1 MGRTKGCCPVLDCFN
16 YFGAYGSCH
25 FKTAINLLEMKT
37 IKQHLAEFVSNPA
50 AYKVLVVG
58 GGISGFAV
66 LQFLKQKGVDVSLS
80 DSGLKK
86 DASSALLEWLEREN
100 VFSEFGGHQNETFL
114 GADLIVVSPGVSLD
128 IPQISECIGRG
139 IPIAGEMG
147 LASCFINIPVV
158 AVTGTNGKTT
168 VTEMLGTMFRAD
180 GQKVFVGGNIGTPLT
195 DFLIEGQDAELAVL
209 EVSSFQLETA
219 GIFQPKVA
227 VILNITPDHLD
238 RYESFEAYGDTKFKL
253 LENQQQADAMVLNCD
268 DPEIMERAE
277 NKKSPGEK
285 YFFCNTLSGSQG
297 AEWKNKC
304 VELCWTG
311 KKEKEQYP
319 LSAQMRLSPVKE
331 NCMAAVLAARLMGCS
346 EEGVR
351 RGLEKFQI
359 LPHRVSLIEKINN
372 VSYYDDS
379 KATNIGA
386 VQSALA
392 GMNQPVILIAGGRDK
407 GGDYSLLSEAVRKKV
422 KRLLLIGEA
431 REKMKKVLGEIV
443 QVEMPQ
449 GIEAAVRRAAELAEP
464 GDAVLLSPACASFDM
479 FRSYVDRG
487 EHFQKAVRQLLEN

>member
-1 MGRTKGCCPVLDCFN
+1 M
-16 YFGAYGSCH
+16 
-25 FKTAINLLEMKT
+25 
-37 IKQHLAEFVSNPA
+37 
-50 AYKVLVVG
+50 G

-66 LQFLKQKGVDVSLS
+66 LQFLKQKGVEVSLS
-80 DSGLKK
+80 DSGFKEN
-86 DASSALLEWLEREN
+86 ASSALLEWLEKEN
-100 VFSEFGGHQNETFL
+100 VFSEFGRHESETFL
-114 GADLIVVSPGVSLD
+114 GADLIVVSPGVPLD
-128 IPQISECIGRG
+128 IPQISECVDRG
-139 IPIAGEMG
+139 IPIVGEMG
-147 LASCFINIPVV
+147 LASCFMKIPAV

-195 DFLIEGQDAELAVL
+195 EFLIEGQDAELAVL

-219 GIFQPKVA
+219 GIFQPKVG

-238 RYESFEAYGDTKFKL
+238 RYESFKSYGDTKFQMFA
-253 LENQQQADAMVLNCD
+253 NQQQIDAMVLNCD
-268 DPEIMERAE
+268 DPEIMERAK
-277 NKKSPGEK
+277 NKRSLGEK
-285 YFFCNTLSGSQG
+285 YFFCNTLSGLPG
-297 AEWKNKC
+297 AEWKENY

-311 KKEKEQYP
+311 KKEKEQYS
-319 LSAQMRLSPVKE
+319 LSAQMRLSPLKE
-331 NCMAAVLAARLMGCS
+331 NCMAAVLAARLMGCT

-351 RGLEKFQI
+351 KGLEKFQT
-359 LPHRVSLIEKINN
+359 LPHRVSLVEKINN

-407 GGDYSLLSEAVRKKV
+407 GGDYSLLSEVVREKV

-431 REKMKKVLGEIV
+431 KEKMEKVLGEIV

-449 GIEAAVRRAAELAEP
+449 GLEAAVIRAAELADP

-487 EHFQKAVRQLLEN
+487 EHFQKAVRQLLKN

>member
-1 MGRTKGCCPVLDCFN
+1 M
-16 YFGAYGSCH
+16 
-25 FKTAINLLEMKT
+25 
-37 IKQHLAEFVSNPA
+37 
-50 AYKVLVVG
+50 G

-66 LQFLKQKGVDVSLS
+66 LQFLKQKGVEVSLS
-80 DSGLKK
+80 DSGLKE
-86 DASSALLEWLEREN
+86 DASSALLKWLERQN
-100 VFSEFGGHQNETFL
+100 VFSEFGGHQSKTFL
-114 GADLIVVSPGVSLD
+114 EADLIVVSPGVPLNT
-128 IPQISECIGRG
+128 PQITECYKRG
-139 IPIAGEMG
+139 IPIIGELG

-168 VTEMLGTMFRAD
+168 VTEMLGTMFRAE
-180 GQKVFVGGNIGTPLT
+180 GKKVFVGGNIGTPLT
-195 DFLIEGQDAELAVL
+195 EFLIGGQDAELAVL

-219 GIFQPKVA
+219 EIFQPKVG

-238 RYESFEAYGDTKFKL
+238 RYKSFEDYGDTKCKL
-253 LENQQQADAMVLNCD
+253 FANQQQTDAMVLNCD
-268 DPEIMERAE
+268 DPEIMERAN
-277 NKKSPGEK
+277 NKKLRGKK
-285 YFFCNTLSGSQG
+285 YFFCNTLSGLPG
-297 AEWKNKC
+297 AEWKDNC
-304 VELCWTG
+304 VELCWAG

-331 NCMAAVLAARLMGCS
+331 NCMAAILAARLMVCS

-351 RGLEKFQI
+351 RGLEKFQT
-359 LPHRVSLIEKINN
+359 LPHRVSLVEEINN

-422 KRLLLIGEA
+422 KRVLLIGEA
-431 REKMKKVLGEIV
+431 REKMEKVLGEIV

-449 GIEAAVRRAAELAEP
+449 GLEAAVKRAAELADP

-479 FRSYVDRG
+479 FKSYVDRG

>member
-1 MGRTKGCCPVLDCFN
+1 LDCFH
-16 YFGAYGSCH
+16 YFGVDGPCH
-25 FKTAINLLEMKT
+25 IKTTIIVLEMKT
-37 IKQHLAEFVSNPA
+37 TRQHLAEFVSNPA

-66 LQFLKQKGVDVSLS
+66 LQFLKQKGVEVSLS
-80 DSGLKK
+80 DSGLREK
-86 DASSALLEWLEREN
+86 ASSALLDWLESEN
-100 VFSEFGGHQNETFL
+100 IFAEFGGHQSQTFIN
-114 GADLIVVSPGVSLD
+114 ADLIVVSPGVSLD
-128 IPQISECIGRG
+128 IPQISECIKRG
-139 IPIAGEMG
+139 IPIVGEMG

-168 VTEMLGTMFRAD
+168 VTEMLGTMFRAN
-180 GQKVFVGGNIGTPLT
+180 GQKVFVSGNIGTPLT
-195 DFLIEGQDAELAVL
+195 EFLLKNQDAELAVL

-219 GIFQPKVA
+219 GIFQPKVG

-253 LENQQQADAMVLNCD
+253 FAKQQQTDAMVLNFE
-268 DPEIMERAE
+268 DPEIMERTE
-277 NKKSPGEK
+277 NKRLLGEK
-285 YFFCNTLSGSQG
+285 YFFGSTLSGLQG
-297 AEWKNKC
+297 VEWKNNC

-319 LSAQMRLSPVKE
+319 LSAQMSLSPVKE

-351 RGLEKFQI
+351 KGLEKFQT
-359 LPHRVSLIEKINN
+359 LPHRVSLVEKINN

-386 VQSALA
+386 VQSALS

-431 REKMKKVLGEIV
+431 REKMGKVLGEIV

-449 GIEAAVRRAAELAEP
+449 GLEAAVRRAAELADS
-464 GDAVLLSPACASFDM
+464 GDAVLLSPACSSFDM

>member
-1 MGRTKGCCPVLDCFN
+1 M
-16 YFGAYGSCH
+16 
-25 FKTAINLLEMKT
+25 
-37 IKQHLAEFVSNPA
+37 
-50 AYKVLVVG
+50 G

-80 DSGLKK
+80 DSGLSEN
-86 DASSALLEWLEREN
+86 ASSVLVEWLEREN
-100 VFSEFGGHQNETFL
+100 VFSEFGGHQSKTFL
-114 GADLIVVSPGVSLD
+114 KADLIVVSPGVSLST
-128 IPQISECIGRG
+128 PQISECINRG
-139 IPIAGEMG
+139 IPVVGEMG
-147 LASCFINIPVV
+147 LASCFINIPFV

-168 VTEMLGTMFRAD
+168 VTEMLGAMFRAD

-195 DFLIEGQDAELAVL
+195 EFLIQGQDAEIAVL

-219 GIFQPKVA
+219 GMFQPKVG
-227 VILNITPDHLD
+227 VILNISPDHLD
-238 RYESFEAYGDTKFKL
+238 RYESFEAYGDTKFL
-253 LENQQQADAMVLNCD
+253 LFANQQQTDAMVLNCD
-268 DPEIMERAE
+268 DPEIMERAK
-277 NKKSPGEK
+277 NKRLFGGK
-285 YFFCNTLSGSQG
+285 YFFGNALSGLQG
-297 AEWKNKC
+297 AEWKDNC
-304 VELCWTG
+304 VELCWPVG
-311 KKEKEQYP
+311 KEKELYS
-319 LSAQMRLSPVKE
+319 LSGQMRLSPVKE
-331 NCMAAVLAARLMGCS
+331 NCMAAILAARLMGCS

-351 RGLEKFQI
+351 VGLEKFQT

-386 VQSALA
+386 VQSALE

-407 GGDYSLLSEAVRKKV
+407 GGDYSLLSESVRKKV

-431 REKMKKVLGEIV
+431 REKMERVLGEFV

-449 GIEAAVRRAAELAEP
+449 GLEAAVRRAAELAVP

-487 EHFQKAVRQLLEN
+487 EHFQQAVRQLLEN